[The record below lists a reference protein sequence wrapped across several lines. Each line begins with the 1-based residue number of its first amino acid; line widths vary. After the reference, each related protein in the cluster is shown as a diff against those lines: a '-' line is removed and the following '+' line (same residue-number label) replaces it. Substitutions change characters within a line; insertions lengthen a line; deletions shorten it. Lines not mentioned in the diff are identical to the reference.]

1 MSSSRSWRR
10 CCAALVAALASPA
23 GGVRVAIGQDL
34 WSIRNYT
41 ARFGAPDAVM
51 SYASIGNLSGL
62 WSPTDYGS
70 GVEYADGA
78 LAGLPA
84 RTALQLGLELKG
96 HEAALAGGDLDAE
109 PYRVVAEALADPPNA
124 FRVWH
129 SWSFAPWEA
138 DGGRGV
144 GAWYPGD
151 GLVDYCGVSVFQQAY
166 GDSNSAI

>member
-1 MSSSRSWRR
+1 MSSPRSRRR
-10 CCAALVAALASPA
+10 CALVAALASPA
-23 GGVRVAIGQDL
+23 GVVRAVRVAIGQDL

-84 RTALQLGLELKG
+84 RTALQLGLE
-96 HEAALAGGDLDAE
+96 
-109 PYRVVAEALADPPNA
+109 V
-124 FRVWH
+124 
-129 SWSFAPWEA
+129 
-138 DGGRGV
+138 GRHV
-144 GAWYPGD
+144 G
-151 GLVDYCGVSVFQQAY
+151 
-166 GDSNSAI
+166 